1 VYIIVVGG
9 GQVGYYLSKALLAE
23 GHEILVLEKDRA
35 KCDRINDELG
45 SICMRGDGCEAS
57 ILKEAGTGRADMLI
71 AVTDGDE
78 DNLVACQVARHMFNV
93 SRTIARLSN
102 PKNEVIFKKLGIDC
116 TISSTDLILE
126 HIESEVPTHPLMHL
140 LKLRESN
147 MEIVEI
153 RISRGSPAVGKRF
166 GDLKLPTDS
175 MLVLLLRHG
184 QRPQALRT
192 DTILEADD
200 QVLAVT
206 KSDQEEALRAVFSG
220 KPAKT
225 G

>member
-1 VYIIVVGG
+1 MYIIVVGG

-45 SICMRGDGCEAS
+45 SICLRGDGCEAS

-78 DNLVACQVARHMFNV
+78 DNLVACQVAKHMFNV

-102 PKNEVIFKKLGIDC
+102 PKNESIFKKLGVDC
-116 TISSTDLILE
+116 TVSSTNLILE
-126 HIESEVPTHPLMHL
+126 HIELEVPTHPLMHL

-153 RISRGSPAVGKRF
+153 KLSQGSPAIGKHY
-166 GDLKLPTDS
+166 GDLKLPLDS
-175 MLVLLLRHG
+175 MLVLLLRRG
-184 QRPQALRT
+184 QRPQTLRS
-192 DTILEADD
+192 DTVLEIDD

-206 KSDQEEALRAVFSG
+206 RSEQEEALRAVFSS
-220 KPAKT
+220 KSAKT
-225 G
+225 E

>member
-1 VYIIVVGG
+1 MYIIVVGG
-9 GQVGYYLSKALLAE
+9 GKVGYYLAKALLAE
-23 GHEILVLEKDRA
+23 GHEVLVLEKDHSR
-35 KCDRINDELG
+35 CDRINEELG
-45 SICMRGDGCEAS
+45 SICMRGDGCEAA

-78 DNLVACQVARHMFNV
+78 DNLVACQVAKHMFNV

-102 PKNEVIFKKLGIDC
+102 PKNETIFKKLGIDC
-116 TISSTDLILE
+116 TVSSTNLILE
-126 HIESEVPTHPLMHL
+126 HIELEVPTHPLMHL

-147 MEIVEI
+147 MELVEI
-153 RISRGSPAVGKRF
+153 RISRGSPAVGKHVSA
-166 GDLKLPTDS
+166 LKLPPDS

-184 QRPQALRT
+184 QRPQAIRI
-192 DTILEADD
+192 DTVLEADD

-206 KSDQEEALRAVFSG
+206 KSDQEEALRAVLSG
-220 KPAKT
+220 QPAKA